1 MVADSVEAA
10 YVDSSS
16 KAPLRLAVHGFSNS
30 DGEKMENTIMFV
42 VGCLMLCAPVS
53 PQEQPRELRGGG
65 HLLGETAGQFFSEGF
80 VGDILRAC
88 QGKDWKSVSQ
98 LSRSV
103 GHASKTKAKDYC
115 TKEKLAKQQATSGI
129 RVEYNGR
136 GDEETMR
143 ADTFTFDG
151 GHLVKIDMVYVASIA
166 NFEGYRPKSFGE
178 LFAGLREA
186 YGPPSKSYSEP
197 VLNVYGVK
205 YDAHRA
211 VWMGNQ
217 DVISII
223 EQPGEDGRTE
233 IIAETL
239 AEYNRA
245 AQAPKTANPLQ

>member
-1 MVADSVEAA
+1 MS
-10 YVDSSS
+10 
-16 KAPLRLAVHGFSNS
+16 
-30 DGEKMENTIMFV
+30 V
-42 VGCLMLCAPVS
+42 VGCLMLCASVF

-80 VGDILRAC
+80 VGDVLRAC
-88 QGKDWKSVSQ
+88 QGRDWKSVSL
-98 LSRSV
+98 LSQNVS
-103 GHASKTKAKDYC
+103 HASKRNAKDYC
-115 TKEKLAKQQATSGI
+115 AKEMLAKQQATSGT
-129 RVEYNGR
+129 RLEYNGR
-136 GDEETMR
+136 GDEEAMR

-151 GHLVKIDMVYVASIA
+151 GRLVRIGMVYADSIA
-166 NFEGYRPKSFGE
+166 NIGGYRPKSYGE

-197 VLNVYGVK
+197 VLNAYGVK

-211 VWMGNQ
+211 LWMGNQ

-223 EQPGEDGRTE
+223 EQPGEGGRTE

>member
-1 MVADSVEAA
+1 MDSATRLLHPYPEKVP
-10 YVDSSS
+10 S
-16 KAPLRLAVHGFSNS
+16 RLAVRVFSNS
-30 DGEKMENTIMFV
+30 DGEKMENTIMTV
-42 VGCLMLCAPVS
+42 VGCLMLCASVS

-80 VGDILRAC
+80 VGDVLRAC
-88 QGKDWKSVSQ
+88 EKKDWKSVSQ
-98 LSRSV
+98 VSKHV
-103 GHASKTKAKDYC
+103 GHASKTNAKDYC
-115 TKEKLAKQQATSGI
+115 AKEKLARQQATNGT

-143 ADTFTFDG
+143 TDSFSFDG
-151 GHLVKIDMVYVASIA
+151 GHLVKIDMVYLASTVHL
-166 NFEGYRPKSFGE
+166 EGYRPKSFGE

-186 YGPPSKSYSEP
+186 YGPPSKSESEP
-197 VLNVYGVK
+197 VRNVYGVK

-245 AQAPKTANPLQ
+245 IQAPKTANPLQ

>member
-1 MVADSVEAA
+1 M
-10 YVDSSS
+10 
-16 KAPLRLAVHGFSNS
+16 K
-30 DGEKMENTIMFV
+30 NTIMFV
-42 VGCLMLCAPVS
+42 VGCLMLCALVS
-53 PQEQPRELRGGG
+53 AQEQPRELRGGG
-65 HLLGETAGQFFSEGF
+65 HLLGETAEQFFSEGF

-88 QGKDWKSVSQ
+88 QGRDWKGVSQ
-98 LSRSV
+98 LSKDV
-103 GHASKTKAKDYC
+103 GHASKRNAKDYC
-115 TKEKLAKQQATSGI
+115 AKEMLAEQQATSGA
-129 RVEYNGR
+129 RLEYIGR
-136 GDEETMR
+136 GDEQTMR

-151 GHLVKIDMVYVASIA
+151 GHLVKIHMVYVASIA

-197 VLNVYGVK
+197 VLNAYGVK

-211 VWMGNQ
+211 VWMGKQ

-245 AQAPKTANPLQ
+245 AHAPKIANPLQ

>member
-1 MVADSVEAA
+1 
-10 YVDSSS
+10 
-16 KAPLRLAVHGFSNS
+16 
-30 DGEKMENTIMFV
+30 
-42 VGCLMLCAPVS
+42 MLCASVS

-80 VGDILRAC
+80 VGDMLRAC
-88 QGKDWKSVSQ
+88 QERDWKSVSQ
-98 LSRSV
+98 LSKNV
-103 GHASKTKAKDYC
+103 GHASKRNAKDYC
-115 TKEKLAKQQATSGI
+115 AKEMLAKQQATSGT
-129 RVEYNGR
+129 RLEYNGR

-166 NFEGYRPKSFGE
+166 NIEGYHPKSFGE
-178 LFAGLREA
+178 LLAGLREA
-186 YGPPSKSYSEP
+186 YGSPSKGYSEP
-197 VLNVYGVK
+197 VLNAYGVK

-223 EQPGEDGRTE
+223 EQPGEGGRTE

-239 AEYNRA
+239 AEYNRT